1 MRKLASSNNDW
12 DQPLPPEHFHNWN
25 QWTTSLSNLQQFQI
39 PRTYLSSS
47 FAQSKDT
54 SVHIFCDASENAIAA
69 VAYIHARNNSGSM
82 ELGFILGKSNVAPV
96 HGHTIPRL
104 ELCSAVL
111 STQIA
116 ETIAHHLQ
124 LPICEFKLY
133 TDSKVILGYIN
144 NESRRFFNYVINRV
158 QKIRSCTHPH
168 PWHYVHT
175 DINPADKGT
184 RTLPASKISDST
196 WIKGPAFLL
205 EGDRKQK
212 SLIYKTQ
219 K

>member
-1 MRKLASSNNDW
+1 M
-12 DQPLPPEHFHNWN
+12 
-25 QWTTSLSNLQQFQI
+25 QQFQI

-47 FAQSKDT
+47 FAQSKDK
-54 SVHIFCDASENAIAA
+54 SVHIICDASENAIAA
-69 VAYIHARNNSGSM
+69 VAYIRAKNNSGSM

-124 LPICEFKLY
+124 LPICEFKFY

-144 NESRRFFNYVINRV
+144 NESRRFFNYVTNRV
-158 QKIRSCTHPH
+158 PQQ
-168 PWHYVHT
+168 WHYVHT
-175 DINPADKGT
+175 DSNPADKGT

-196 WIKGPAFLL
+196 WIQGPAYLL
-205 EGDRKQK
+205 EGDRKQIQV
-212 SLIYKTQ
+212 LIYKTQ
-219 K
+219 KLTKRFVKKFKLARRPYQIVCQLDTGLADFLVGVI